1 MENQKHNLYL
11 FQISGWPIALS
22 GRDMVGIAQTGSGKT
37 LAYIMPAVVH
47 INHQP
52 RLQRGDGP
60 ICLVIFVLHPIGI
73 STNSQL
79 IFFFSLFFLVY

>member
-1 MENQKHNLYL
+1 ML
-11 FQISGWPIALS
+11 FGWADLGWPIALS

-52 RLQRGDGP
+52 RLERGDGP
-60 ICLVIFVLHPIGI
+60 ICLVGKILH
-73 STNSQL
+73 NSFSEKKNQ
-79 IFFFSLFFLVY
+79 FFAYYS